1 ARRPLPATGPYMID
15 SYIHGRRLMLVRNP
29 RFREWSQSAQP
40 AGNPDRIEWEFAA
53 VTRASVG
60 AVNRGRTDVLSAAP
74 PLPGADGFLTRSA
87 PQLHPSP
94 RPAILYLFLTTRR
107 PPFDDVRVR
116 RAVAYA
122 VDRRHVV
129 QLLQGALLAQPSCQM
144 LPPSFPGYRPYCP
157 YTAQAHAAEL
167 WRDPD
172 VAAAQ
177 RTGRA

>member
-1 ARRPLPATGPYMID
+1 RA
-15 SYIHGRRLMLVRNP
+15 
-29 RFREWSQSAQP
+29 
-40 AGNPDRIEWEFAA
+40 AGSPVGIAWDCAA
-53 VTRASVG
+53 VPGASGG
-60 AVNRGRTDVLSAAP
+60 AASRGGGDVLSAAP
-74 PLPGADGFLTRSA
+74 PLPGADGFLTRFA
-87 PQLHPSP
+87 PQLHPFP
-94 RPAILYLFLTTRR
+94 RPAILYLFLNTRR

-122 VDRRHVV
+122 VDRRQVV